1 MKKFLFVIIL
11 ISIGVLLQAQDV
23 HFSQIYEAPL
33 AIDPSFTGYFDGNHR
48 IAGNYKSQWHNIQK
62 GFNTFDLSYEYS
74 FYNPAKKSG
83 FLGLGILFYND
94 VAGPMKLST
103 QNYTLNIAYHAR
115 VGEGN
120 YIGAGI
126 YGGYVQKA
134 FNEAELQWGSQYDEN
149 YPGFNPTLPSGET
162 FEKTSFGVPDF
173 GFGLQWNMIKGSRT
187 ISSND
192 GYRVNVGVGL
202 FHLNQ
207 PKYKFYSG
215 SEEQLKMR
223 IAIHAQGQIGI
234 ENTNL
239 SIMPRFLYMLQGKQ
253 DEILPG
259 LLLRYTLK
267 EESHYTG
274 FARAIYL
281 TVGGYYRTGDAAIA
295 QLMLEVADLGMGF
308 SYDINVSDL
317 SAVTN
322 SNGGFEVSLRYII
335 KNKANISYH

>member
-1 MKKFLFVIIL
+1 
-11 ISIGVLLQAQDV
+11 
-23 HFSQIYEAPL
+23 
-33 AIDPSFTGYFDGNHR
+33 
-48 IAGNYKSQWHNIQK
+48 
-62 GFNTFDLSYEYS
+62 
-74 FYNPAKKSG
+74 
-83 FLGLGILFYND
+83 
-94 VAGPMKLST
+94 
-103 QNYTLNIAYHAR
+103 
-115 VGEGN
+115 
-120 YIGAGI
+120 
-126 YGGYVQKA
+126 
-134 FNEAELQWGSQYDEN
+134 
-149 YPGFNPTLPSGET
+149 
-162 FEKTSFGVPDF
+162 
-173 GFGLQWNMIKGSRT
+173 
-187 ISSND
+187 
-192 GYRVNVGVGL
+192 
-202 FHLNQ
+202 
-207 PKYKFYSG
+207 
-215 SEEQLKMR
+215 
-223 IAIHAQGQIGI
+223 GQIGI